1 LRETSEDLYFDKK
14 GMKELSNLEWL
25 QIRLLLL
32 IEEKIFMELQGLLI
46 KASEAFQQGTELR
59 NLQIRC

>member
-1 LRETSEDLYFDKK
+1 MRETSEDLYFDKK